1 MPTAQFV
8 FQRWQESAKYYCF
21 FFFFCSF
28 WIALQRHEWKRFC
41 PLCRKRGASPKKFKF
56 PYQGQASSIIL
67 FPFHSSNISIWFEAP
82 CSIRRESPPSLVKW
96 RCYLY
101 CKNGLQ
107 YVRTQIMSR
116 PAHVYMWIHF
126 IMYFFLI
133 KNAWILS
140 VTQMFL
146 SGLYRFI
153 MLLLCWCYYF

>member
-1 MPTAQFV
+1 MDSALSCICVDLLNHAPPFLLQQHIISVPYLNAYSSIFFPAMARIREILLLFLLLLFFLNSITATRVKTILPTLPQKA
-8 FQRWQESAKYYCF
+8 
-21 FFFFCSF
+21 
-28 WIALQRHEWKRFC
+28 
-41 PLCRKRGASPKKFKF
+41 PKKFKF

-126 IMYFFLI
+126 IMYFF
-133 KNAWILS
+133 
-140 VTQMFL
+140 F
-146 SGLYRFI
+146 
-153 MLLLCWCYYF
+153 